1 MTNSVNAELESLTIA
16 LIGSFNPGIFQPAWF
31 AAQKL
36 ISDDEAEKA
45 TIHLITSDVAVF
57 SLGWASVSVEKD
69 KFVVECLQPPF
80 YEATRDL
87 VLGTFRVLRHTPAN
101 MLGINRTCHF
111 QIEGREEMLRLG
123 HLLAPKEYWTGVL
136 TNPLL
141 RKMVMLSERTDG
153 KKGAVNVTIEPSLR
167 VNSGVFIQVNDHFE
181 NKEEQDITAL
191 TSVLNAVF
199 QESLARSETIMQH
212 VLAFRN
218 ESHS

>member
-1 MTNSVNAELESLTIA
+1 MTNSVNAEVEGLTIA

-57 SLGWASVSVEKD
+57 SLGWVSMSVEKD
-69 KFVVECLQPPF
+69 KFVVECGQPPF

-87 VLGTFRVLRHTPAN
+87 VLGTFRVLRHTPAK

-111 QIEGREEMLRLG
+111 RIESREALLQLG
-123 HLLAPKEYWTGVL
+123 HLLAPKSYWTGVL

-141 RKMVMLSERTDG
+141 RSMAMISERTDG
-153 KKGAVNVTIEPSLR
+153 NKGAVNVTIEPSLR
-167 VNSGVFIQVNDHFE
+167 FNTGVFMQVNDHFE
-181 NKEEQDITAL
+181 NKEGQDITAL
-191 TSVLNAVF
+191 ISTLGEVF
-199 QESLARSETIMQH
+199 QESLARSESIMQH
-212 VLAFRN
+212 LLTFRN